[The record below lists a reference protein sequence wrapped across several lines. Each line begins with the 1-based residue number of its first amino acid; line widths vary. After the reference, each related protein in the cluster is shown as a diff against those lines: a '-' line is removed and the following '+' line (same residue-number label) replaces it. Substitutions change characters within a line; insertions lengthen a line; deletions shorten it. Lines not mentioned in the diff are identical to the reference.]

1 MKREI
6 LFKGKQVGNG
16 EWIKGDVYHGLNG
29 LIYINTVVQIDNKS
43 YCNKQIQVLPET
55 VCQFTGLLDK
65 NGKRIFEGDK
75 INFSCAINGSFI
87 DSVVE
92 YDSIDGAWSI
102 NWDKETNRVH
112 YFFNEIEECEIIG
125 NIHD

>member
-1 MKREI
+1 MKRTI
-6 LFKGKQVGNG
+6 LFKGKRVDNG
-16 EWIKGDVYHGLNG
+16 QWVEGKS
-29 LIYINTVVQIDNKS
+29 LIQGIIEGREFVQIEHSYFDN
-43 YCNKQIQVLPET
+43 YRQYEVDPET

-65 NGKRIFEGDK
+65 NGNKIFEGDK

-102 NWDKETNRVH
+102 NWDKERNRVH

>member
-1 MKREI
+1 MSRII
-6 LFKGKQVGNG
+6 LFKGKRVDNG
-16 EWIKGDVYHGLNG
+16 EWIEGYYVFRPDGKH
-29 LIYINTVVQIDNKS
+29 LIYWQPFDEASQNTYHEVN
-43 YCNKQIQVLPET
+43 PET
-55 VCQFTGLLDK
+55 VCQFTGLTDK
-65 NGKRIFEGDK
+65 NGNKIFEGDK
-75 INFSCAINGSFI
+75 INFSCAINGSFV